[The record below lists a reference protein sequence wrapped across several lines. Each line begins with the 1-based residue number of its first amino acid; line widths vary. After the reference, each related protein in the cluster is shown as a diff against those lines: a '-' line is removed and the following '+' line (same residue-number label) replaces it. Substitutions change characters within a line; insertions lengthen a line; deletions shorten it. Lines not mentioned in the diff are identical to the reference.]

1 MDNKKEQS
9 NEILAA
15 FYKSAASTTNKKAIA
30 LSYQPSDPAPKIVA
44 SGQGKIAEKII
55 ETAKE
60 SNVPVHKDAKLTES
74 LSRFDI
80 GEYIPPDLYEVVAQV
95 LVFVDDMDSMQRMG
109 HDAVRLITDVFQRE
123 IRRRIGKSFQFSRL
137 EIDFC
142 LLQIRVSDCQL
153 FARMIRA

>member
-1 MDNKKEQS
+1 MDNKKEKS

-15 FYKSAASTTNKKAIA
+15 FYKSAAISTNKKAIA
-30 LSYQPSDPAPKIVA
+30 LSYQPSEPAPKIVA

-60 SNVPVHKDAKLTES
+60 SNVPIHKDAKLTES

-95 LVFVDDMDSMQRMG
+95 LVFVDDMDR
-109 HDAVRLITDVFQRE
+109 
-123 IRRRIGKSFQFSRL
+123 IRSKIN
-137 EIDFC
+137 
-142 LLQIRVSDCQL
+142 
-153 FARMIRA
+153 